1 MVQPSLKLVEG
12 FIMLGFASNTHGSVL
27 HDTYSENKE
36 ISFNIMEGKSII
48 SFLFLLVVG
57 QFFFVFSTRWE
68 LIHLYLESYNSQ

>member
-27 HDTYSENKE
+27 HDTYNKNKE
-36 ISFNIMEGKSII
+36 ISFIIMEGKSII
-48 SFLFLLVVG
+48 SFLFLFTVG
-57 QFFFVFSTRWE
+57 QFFAFSTRWE